1 MSSRIGSLPPVV
13 RGCLW
18 MSGAVLSF
26 STMAIAVRE
35 LLRHMGIF
43 EVLFFRTFIALLAV
57 AAYCALHGFA
67 PLRTGRIGL
76 HTLRNVSHFAGQY
89 CWVFAIGALPLATV
103 FAIEFTMPVW
113 VALLAR
119 FFLGERFT
127 APRLVMLALG
137 LAGVMVILK
146 PGAGVIQPAALI
158 MVLGALC
165 YASTMITTKSL
176 TRTDS
181 VLAILFWMNL
191 IQSPLALIPALPQW
205 SAPALADAPWIA
217 ALAAGSLFAHF
228 CMTRA
233 FRLADAIVVVPIDF
247 LRLPLIAVV
256 GALAYGEP
264 LDPWV
269 FVGAAIIFAG
279 TYYSLSREGRAPRKA
294 SNSPGVSG
302 SLNK

>member
-1 MSSRIGSLPPVV
+1 MKSRIGSLPPVV
-13 RGCLW
+13 QGCLW

-57 AAYCALHGFA
+57 LAYCALRSGFA
-67 PLRTGRIGL
+67 PLRTARIGI
-76 HTLRNVSHFAGQY
+76 HTLRNVTHFAGQY
-89 CWVFAIGALPLATV
+89 CWVFAISMLPLATV

-113 VALLAR
+113 VALLAY
-119 FFLGERFT
+119 FFLGERLT
-127 APRLVMLALG
+127 APRLVMLVLG

-146 PGAGVIQPAALI
+146 PGVGVIQPAALI

-165 YASTMITTKSL
+165 YSANMITTKSL

-191 IQSPLALIPALPQW
+191 IQSPLALLPALPQW
-205 SAPALADAPWIA
+205 SAPTLADAPWVL
-217 ALAAGSLFAHF
+217 ALAGCSLFAHY

-233 FRLADAIVVVPIDF
+233 FKLADATVVVPIDF
-247 LRLPLIAVV
+247 MRLPLIAVV
-256 GALAYGEP
+256 GAVAYGES

-279 TYYSLSREGRAPRKA
+279 TYYSLSRESRRVPA
-294 SNSPGVSG
+294 
-302 SLNK
+302 

>member
-1 MSSRIGSLPPVV
+1 MNSTTGSLSPIVQ
-13 RGCLW
+13 GCLW
-18 MSGAVLSF
+18 MSGAVLCF
-26 STMAIAVRE
+26 SGMAIAVRQ
-35 LLRHMGIF
+35 LLTHMGVF

-57 AAYCALHGFA
+57 LAYASVRGFA
-67 PLRTGRIGL
+67 PLRTGRIGI
-76 HTLRNVSHFAGQY
+76 HTLRNLTHFGGQY
-89 CWVFAIGALPLATV
+89 CWVFAISVLPLATV

-113 VALLAR
+113 VALLAY
-119 FFLGERFT
+119 FFLGERLT
-127 APRLVMLALG
+127 GPRLVMLGLG

-146 PGAGVIQPAALI
+146 PGVGVMQPAALV

-165 YASTMITTKSL
+165 YAANMITTKTL

-191 IQSPLALIPALPQW
+191 IQTPLAFIPALPAW
-205 SAPALADAPWIA
+205 VAPTLADAPWIA
-217 ALAAGSLFAHF
+217 ALAGGSLFAHF

-233 FRLADAIVVVPIDF
+233 FKLADATVVVPIDF

-269 FVGAAIIFAG
+269 FVGAAIIFTG
-279 TYYSLSREGRAPRKA
+279 TYYSLSREGRRVPA
-294 SNSPGVSG
+294 
-302 SLNK
+302 